1 LTQTPDITTRQP
13 GSQASVA
20 ALLFSA
26 YRAMES
32 RIFGALSQAGYGD
45 VTPAQGRVFRVI
57 RPDGSRLTELAQAA
71 RVTKQTAGFL
81 VDQLVRAGYVVRV
94 PDPAD
99 ARARLIKIAPK
110 GSAVIPIGAAVVA
123 GVEAEWTALL
133 GKERMQMLRE
143 ALQVLW
149 EATDTPSALRRHQE
163 APIDEV
169 VVA

>member
-1 LTQTPDITTRQP
+1 LTQTPDIATTRPGTQP
-13 GSQASVA
+13 SVS

-32 RIFGALSQAGYGD
+32 RIFGALRQAGYGD

-57 RPDGSRLTELAQAA
+57 GPDGSRLTDIAQAA

-81 VDQLVRAGYVVRV
+81 VDQLIRAGYVVRV

-123 GVEAEWTALL
+123 GVEAEWAALL
-133 GKERMQMLRE
+133 GQERMQMLRE
-143 ALQVLW
+143 TLQLLF
-149 EATDTPSALRRHQE
+149 EATDTPPALHRHQE
-163 APIDEV
+163 AAVDDI